1 MPDFPTP
8 PVTDLARIGGFTIE
22 EMVDWLIGY
31 YNRPDIPW
39 NYICGRK
46 CIIEAYRGLD
56 RLPLLLAGCAREKNK
71 TGRASNEEIVTL
83 AAPLAFGRRTQV
95 HQLPR
100 RQFAFGQD
108 MRAGFNVPFF
118 FVEDGVVKL
127 YYVQPRKTA
136 GPTVDQLAMIA
147 TIHKRYLLDREF
159 YGLPTD
165 VEYVN
170 LSEDPITHKRDVR
183 VYSLS
188 SLKLWSDERLNERLT
203 LISAALQQAWNSGL
217 IAPRKRGGRR
227 PDPDMPLFD

>member
-8 PVTDLARIGGFTIE
+8 PVTDLARIAGVTKD
-22 EMVDWLIGY
+22 EMVQWLIAY

-46 CIIEAYRGLD
+46 CIIEAYKGLHA
-56 RLPLLLAGCAREKNK
+56 LPLLVAGCAREKNNV
-71 TGRASNEEIVTL
+71 GRDSNEQIVTL
-83 AAPLAFGRRTQV
+83 AAPLAFGRKTQV

-100 RQFAFGQD
+100 KQFAFGQD
-108 MRAGFNVPFF
+108 LRAGYNVPFF
-118 FVEDGVVKL
+118 FVEDGVVRL

-136 GPTVDQLAMIA
+136 GPSVDQLSMVA

-159 YGLPTD
+159 FGLPTD

-170 LSEDPITHKRDVR
+170 LSEGPITHRRDVR

-188 SLKLWSDERLNERLT
+188 SLTLWSDQRLKERLT
-203 LISAALQQAWNSGL
+203 LITAALNEAWNSGL
-217 IAPRKRGGRR
+217 IIPRKRAGRR